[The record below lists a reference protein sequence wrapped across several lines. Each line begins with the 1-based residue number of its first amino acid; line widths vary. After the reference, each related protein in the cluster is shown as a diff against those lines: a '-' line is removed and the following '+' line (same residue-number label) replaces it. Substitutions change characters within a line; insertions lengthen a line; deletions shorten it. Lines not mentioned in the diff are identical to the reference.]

1 MNFLNNDVFKQKNPR
16 AEVFFIINEYTNK
29 GNYLKDLINKHITKP
44 YFNDL
49 DKRFIYEICKG
60 TVKYLLKLDFLIS
73 LYSKLEIK
81 KIEPQVLNILRISVY
96 QLLFLS
102 RVPAYSILNE
112 SVQIAKKYISLS
124 SSKFVNAV
132 LRSISK
138 QDNLLSY
145 VNKKIEESIK
155 NKIVKLSLKYSFPQW
170 LIKYWY
176 EEFGQDKTEK
186 ICISLN
192 EKPSTFVRI
201 NGLKTNK
208 ILISDELSKL
218 CGNFKKRDDK
228 LFKDSFVLESTQN
241 LEDLSQFK
249 EGFLNVQ
256 DFSSQIAV
264 KYFLKPKKHE
274 RILDLCA
281 APGGKTIY
289 MAELIEDSGEIVSVD
304 ISPKKIELLEENV
317 RREGLK
323 SVITVCADV
332 SKKDFLEDNTGGT
345 LNKSFINYFDKIF
358 LDAPCSALGTI
369 SKNPDVKYNKN
380 PETIKRLSQLSFSML
395 ENCKKYLKINGK
407 IVFYTCTISILENQK
422 VIEKFMDKNNGK
434 YKFDKNMVPV
444 ILKDFLYK
452 NKNTL
457 DESVKNYFEIMP
469 YYFQSEAGF
478 ITSIFKIA

>member
-1 MNFLNNDVFKQKNPR
+1 MNFLNNGQGKQRNTR
-16 AEVFFIINEYTNK
+16 AEVFFIINEYTEK
-29 GNYLKDLINKHITKP
+29 GNYLKDLINKHIDKP
-44 YFNDL
+44 YFSDL

-73 LYSKLEIK
+73 LYSKLKIK
-81 KIEPQVLNILRISVY
+81 KIEPQVLNILRISAY

-102 RVPAYSILNE
+102 RVPAYSILDE
-112 SVQIAKKYISLS
+112 SVKIAKKYINIS

-145 VNKKIEESIK
+145 VNKKIEESIQD
-155 NKIVKLSLKYSFPQW
+155 KIIKLSLEHSFPQW

-186 ICISLN
+186 ICIFLN
-192 EKPSTFVRI
+192 EKPSTFIRI
-201 NGLKTNK
+201 NNLKTNK
-208 ILISDELSKL
+208 ILISDGLSKL
-218 CGNFKKRDDK
+218 HNNFKKRDDK
-228 LFKDSFVLESTQN
+228 LFEDTIVLESTQN
-241 LEDLSQFK
+241 LEDLPQFK

-264 KYFLKPKKHE
+264 KYFLRPKKYE

-281 APGGKTIY
+281 APGGKTTY
-289 MAELIEDSGEIVSVD
+289 MAELTEDSGEIVSVD
-304 ISPKKIELLEENV
+304 ISLKKIHLLEENV
-317 RREGLK
+317 RKAGLK
-323 SVITVCADV
+323 SIINVCADV
-332 SKKDFLEDNTGGT
+332 SKKDFLDNTGRT
-345 LNKSFINYFDKIF
+345 LNKSFVNYFDKIF

-380 PETIKRLSQLSFSML
+380 IEMINRLSRLSYNML

-407 IVFYTCTISILENQK
+407 IIFYTCTISAIENQK
-422 VIEKFMDKNNGK
+422 VVEKFMEKNKGK
-434 YKFDKNMVPV
+434 YKFERNMVPA
-444 ILKDFLYK
+444 ILKEFLYK
-452 NKNTL
+452 NNNITEES
-457 DESVKNYFEIMP
+457 DENYFEILP

-478 ITSIFKIA
+478 ITSILKIA